1 MRMQQVGCKK
11 SCREGSSSREGRKEE
26 SQDNVE
32 KKKTERERENTC
44 ENISLERPLMLFQ
57 LSETLLQV

>member
-1 MRMQQVGCKK
+1 MQQVGCKK

-32 KKKTERERENTC
+32 KKKQRERENTC

>member
-32 KKKTERERENTC
+32 KKNREREREH
-44 ENISLERPLMLFQ
+44 M
-57 LSETLLQV
+57 

>member
-1 MRMQQVGCKK
+1 MQQVGCKK

>member
-1 MRMQQVGCKK
+1 MW
-11 SCREGSSSREGRKEE
+11 
-26 SQDNVE
+26 

>member
-32 KKKTERERENTC
+32 KKTERERENTC

>member
-32 KKKTERERENTC
+32 KKKQRERERTHVRT
-44 ENISLERPLMLFQ
+44 SAWKGP
-57 LSETLLQV
+57 